1 MLKRLVMKSGI
12 NRENTRYST
21 EGGWY
26 ECDKIRFRQGTPEK
40 IGGWQKL
47 SDNTYLGICRSLWPW
62 TTLGGVSYIGLGTH
76 LKYYV
81 EFGGEYFDITPIRTT
96 VVLGAN
102 PFATTVGSPI
112 VVVTHATHGATDLSF
127 VTFSGAAVVAGLD
140 LNAEYQLTYI
150 NANSYSITASANASS
165 TTTGGGAA
173 VNAAYQLN
181 AGSEIQIPQ
190 YGWGAGTWG
199 GGAWGIG
206 LSSTTSVRVWC
217 GQNFGE
223 DLIFGPMGEG
233 IYYWDSSVGTGTR
246 GVNIT
251 SMGGASDVPTV
262 HNLLMIS
269 DASRFVMCF
278 GVNPLGSADLDPML
292 IRWSDQESAVDWT
305 PTATNQAG
313 DIRLSH
319 GSQILGVLQVRQ
331 EILVWTD
338 TSMYSMQYLGPP
350 AVWGSTLLGDN
361 VSLINDR
368 SVIVANNTAYWM
380 GIEKFYMYDGTIRT
394 LPSDLRQYV
403 FSDFNMDQAQQVHA
417 GTIERFNEVW
427 WFYCSSAS
435 TSIDRYV
442 IFNYIEN
449 AWYYGTLVRTAWIDT
464 SVSNPNPLGAGP
476 QKLIFHEVG
485 VDNDETTTTQAIEA
499 YITSSQFDIDDGH
512 NFGFVWRMLPDVNFT
527 GSTATNPSVVVSLA
541 PLSGSGSG
549 YTTPASVAGS
559 DTASVIRSASSPVE
573 VFTNQ
578 VNIRVRG
585 RQMSFKIESTGI
597 GTAWQLGYPR
607 IDIRPDGR
615 KG

>member
-1 MLKRLVMKSGI
+1 
-12 NRENTRYST
+12 
-21 EGGWY
+21 
-26 ECDKIRFRQGTPEK
+26 
-40 IGGWQKL
+40 
-47 SDNTYLGICRSLWPW
+47 
-62 TTLGGVSYIGLGTH
+62 
-76 LKYYV
+76 
-81 EFGGEYFDITPIRTT
+81 
-96 VVLGAN
+96 
-102 PFATTVGSPI
+102 
-112 VVVTHATHGATDLSF
+112 
-127 VTFSGAAVVAGLD
+127 
-140 LNAEYQLTYI
+140 
-150 NANSYSITASANASS
+150 
-165 TTTGGGAA
+165 
-173 VNAAYQLN
+173 
-181 AGSEIQIPQ
+181 
-190 YGWGAGTWG
+190 
-199 GGAWGIG
+199 
-206 LSSTTSVRVWC
+206 
-217 GQNFGE
+217 
-223 DLIFGPMGEG
+223 
-233 IYYWDSSVGTGTR
+233 
-246 GVNIT
+246 
-251 SMGGASDVPTV
+251 
-262 HNLLMIS
+262 
-269 DASRFVMCF
+269 
-278 GVNPLGSADLDPML
+278 
-292 IRWSDQESAVDWT
+292 
-305 PTATNQAG
+305 
-313 DIRLSH
+313 
-319 GSQILGVLQVRQ
+319 VLQVRQ
-331 EILVWTD
+331 EVLVWTD
-338 TSMYSMQYLGPP
+338 VAMYSMQYLGPP

-368 SVIVANNTAYWM
+368 AVAIANNTAYWM

-442 IFNYIEN
+442 VYNYVEN
-449 AWYYGTLVRTAWIDT
+449 AWYYGTLARTAWIDT
-464 SVSNPNPLGAGP
+464 SVSNPNPLGAGD

-485 VDNDETTTTQAIEA
+485 VDNDETTTTQAIDA

-559 DTASVIRSASSPVE
+559 DSASVVRSASSPVE

-597 GTAWQLGYPR
+597 GTQWQLGYPR